1 MENYPRMINGFIVS
15 NGNPKVEV
23 GGASLVEVNLL
34 ELKGELPLYWRV
46 GDGKKSLLEFAIS
59 PRSGALSGV
68 SLVIINPD
76 LIFVSEASLVGPID
90 AAPEL
95 PIFDLKIWGAD
106 IDSSYS
112 HRFLDGF
119 DCTVKVFLFKSSILI
134 DIDNYG
140 GVPSKWASCGGD
152 FYVGL
157 NGDCC
162 ITHLL
167 LDNLSSVE
175 LHEFID
181 QVA

>member
-1 MENYPRMINGFIVS
+1 MKPVINSFVVS
-15 NGNPKVEV
+15 NGNPKIEV

-46 GDGKKSLLEFAIS
+46 GDGRKSLLEFAIS
-59 PRSGALSGV
+59 PRSGALLGV

-76 LIFVSEASLVGPID
+76 LIFVSEASLIKPID

-95 PIFDLKIWGAD
+95 PVFDLKIWGAD

-119 DCTVKVFLFKSSILI
+119 DCAVRVFLFNSSILI
-134 DIDNYG
+134 DIDNAG
-140 GVPSKWASCGGD
+140 GMPEKWVSCGGD

-157 NGDCC
+157 NDDCC

-167 LDNLSSVE
+167 LDDLSGVE
-175 LHEFID
+175 LREFID